1 MVGLYVATMTLAA
14 ALWELDCWLPS
25 LFLAGFALMIVLAH
39 VEGPRLMR
47 APAPEAV

>member
-1 MVGLYVATMTLAA
+1 MVGLYVSVVSLAA

-25 LFLAGFALMIVLAH
+25 LFLAGFAVMIVLAH

-47 APAPEAV
+47 APDPEVA